1 MKKKS
6 YKIWQVI
13 GVIIAIVLLIYWLL
27 AVTVLE
33 EDENVIPVLDGTE
46 QTTFSRDQS
55 SVFRMFTFQCLEIRV
70 SKA

>member
-6 YKIWQVI
+6 YKIWQAI

-27 AVTVLE
+27 AVIRLRGRRE
-33 EDENVIPVLDGTE
+33 RHPVLDGTE
-46 QTTFSRDQS
+46 QTTSKGIS
-55 SVFRMFTFQCLEIRV
+55 HPVFRMFTFQCLEIRV

>member
-46 QTTFSRDQS
+46 QTTF
-55 SVFRMFTFQCLEIRV
+55 
-70 SKA
+70 